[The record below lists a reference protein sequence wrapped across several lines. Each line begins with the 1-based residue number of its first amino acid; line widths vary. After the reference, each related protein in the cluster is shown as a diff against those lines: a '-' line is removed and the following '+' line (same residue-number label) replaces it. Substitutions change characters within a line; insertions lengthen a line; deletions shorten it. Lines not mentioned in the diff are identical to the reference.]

1 MHICL
6 HSQRIGRIF
15 RSLSRPSF
23 SIYINRRIY
32 FIHRFTNLVHC
43 LYIVNS
49 HQVKT
54 KTIDMIFIN
63 PVQYR
68 FNHIL
73 THHGTVTCSLIPAT
87 GTIGQCSI
95 FLMTI
100 KIAGHSTLKVTVS
113 RVECMIVDHIKYY
126 TNTCFV
132 QSLHHLFEFLN
143 TYSWIVWISR
153 V

>member
-43 LYIVNS
+43 LYIVHS

-73 THHGTVTCSLIPAT
+73 THHR
-87 GTIGQCSI
+87 TIARRFITTSRAVCQCSV
-95 FLMTI
+95 FLMAI
-100 KIAGHSTLKVTVS
+100 EISRRRTLKITIS
-113 RVECMIVDHIKYY
+113 GIECMIIHYIKHHPY
-126 TNTCFV
+126 TR
-132 QSLHHLFEFLN
+132 LM
-143 TYSWIVWISR
+143 
-153 V
+153 